1 MAIVGFVEGK
11 DGVWRRSV
19 IRDWVGGRK
28 LAFEEYDA
36 PGLQVCYWLQD
47 GKKMERLVTRDVA
60 ATADVDV
67 GVVRTRWTDDFPPDG
82 GSGGRAVAKWAW
94 YPEDGAE
101 DELLF
106 PKGAEVR
113 EIEDV
118 NGEWFHGVYMGAKG
132 LFPAPYVVS
141 LPADGV

>member
-1 MAIVGFVEGK
+1 MAVVAFVEGK
-11 DGVWRRSV
+11 DGVLRRKV
-19 IRDWVGGRK
+19 VRDWVGGRT
-28 LAFEEYDA
+28 LGFEDYA
-36 PGLQVCYWLQD
+36 PGLQVCYWMES
-47 GKKMERLVTRDVA
+47 GKRLERLVTRDVA
-60 ATADVDV
+60 AAAEADV
-67 GVVRTRWTDDFPPDG
+67 GVRTRWTETFPPDG

-94 YPEDGAE
+94 YPAEGAE

-132 LFPAPYVVS
+132 LFPAPYVVP
-141 LPADGV
+141 LATDG